1 VCRKTASRQV
11 KGERRRRRR
20 RRRREGE
27 RGKRDGGVE
36 TAVPRRKVAEL

>member
-20 RRRREGE
+20 RR
-27 RGKRDGGVE
+27 GKRDGGVE